1 MLNKIS
7 KNQNIYFEQN
17 ERIDHAYHY
26 QTKFYSKHNLYIYIN
41 SNTTYPN

>member
-1 MLNKIS
+1 MVNKIT

-17 ERIDHAYHY
+17 ERIDYAYHY
-26 QTKFYSKHNLYIYIN
+26 QTRSYSKHNLYIRIK